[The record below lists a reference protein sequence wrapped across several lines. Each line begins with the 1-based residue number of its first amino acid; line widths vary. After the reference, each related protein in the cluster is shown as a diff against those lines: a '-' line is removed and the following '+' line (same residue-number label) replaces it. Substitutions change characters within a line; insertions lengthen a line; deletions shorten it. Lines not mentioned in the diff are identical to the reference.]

1 MNLVI
6 ACLVV
11 SVIYAMTGSDEPNRW
26 LKEASGG
33 FLMMFGG
40 IFVLGV
46 VVYAVA
52 RWVS

>member
-1 MNLVI
+1 LNLVI

-11 SVIYAMTGSDEPNRW
+11 SVIYAMTGSDEPDRW
-26 LKEASGG
+26 FKETLGG
-33 FLMMFGG
+33 FSMMFGG
-40 IFVLGV
+40 IMVLGV